1 MDFILA
7 SASPRRQEL
16 LKNILES
23 FSIVKSNFNEEGVLF
38 NGDPISY
45 VKETSKG
52 KALDVYE
59 ILEHKQNKVIIS
71 CDTIVFARNKVLG
84 KPKDLKEAFYMIEM
98 LSGEVHEVY
107 SGITVYNTSTDEL
120 IQEYAATKVKFMNL
134 SKQEINRYIEK
145 GESLDKA
152 GAYGIQGAASI
163 FIEEIHGCY
172 YNVVGLPL
180 NKLYNVLK
188 EIRVI

>member
-16 LKNILES
+16 LKNIIKS
-23 FSIVKSNFNEEGVLF
+23 FSVVKSNFNENEILF
-38 NGDPISY
+38 NGDPTSY
-45 VKETSKG
+45 VKEIAKG
-52 KALDVYE
+52 KALDVYSM
-59 ILEHKQNKVIIS
+59 LDNKQNKVIIS
-71 CDTIVFARNKVLG
+71 CDTIVFAKNKVLG
-84 KPKDLKEAFYMIEM
+84 KPKNVQEAFYMIEM

-107 SGITVYNTSTDEL
+107 SGITVYNTSTGEL
-120 IQEYAATKVKFMNL
+120 VQECECTTVKFMNL
-134 SKQEINRYIEK
+134 SKEEIDRYIEK

-163 FIEEIHGCY
+163 FVEQIQGCY

-188 EIRVI
+188 DIRVI

>member
-16 LKNILES
+16 LKNVIKS
-23 FSIVKSNFNEEGVLF
+23 FSVVKSNFNEDEILF
-38 NGDPISY
+38 NGDPTSY
-45 VKETSKG
+45 VKEIAKG
-52 KALDVYE
+52 KALDVYSM
-59 ILEHKQNKVIIS
+59 LDNKQNKVIIS
-71 CDTIVFARNKVLG
+71 CDTIVFAKNKVLG
-84 KPKDLKEAFYMIEM
+84 KPKDEQEAFYMIEM

-107 SGITVYNTSTDEL
+107 SGITVYNTLTGDL
-120 IQEYAATKVKFMNL
+120 VQECECTKVKFMNL
-134 SKQEINRYIEK
+134 SKEEIDMYIEK

-163 FIEEIHGCY
+163 FVEEIQGCY